1 MFPQKMRTNL
11 GKIGTLFTPYHFIET
26 KGKES
31 HELRHE
37 LHALYACTKTKGIV
51 HNFQV
56 DYKRLIIFI
65 KSIPCSQR
73 RTSIFGGIASFLA
86 AICVRRVVL
95 PMLQKNAIINNKI

>member
-1 MFPQKMRTNL
+1 MKTTV
-11 GKIGTLFTPYHFIET
+11 GKIWTLFFPYHLTKT

-37 LHALYACTKTKGIV
+37 LHALYAWAKTKGIV

-56 DYKRLIIFI
+56 NFKRLIIVI

-86 AICVRRVVL
+86 AICVSRVVL
-95 PMLQKNAIINNKI
+95 PMLKKNVIQQ